1 MSCWAGTMTEQT
13 VDQRDRVAALEQLLE
28 IARQLGATTD
38 LGALLAAIV
47 DAATDLLACERAT
60 VFLYDPDAQELSS
73 RIATGIEGSAISEI
87 RFPVN
92 KGIAGEVARTGAS
105 INLPDAYAD
114 RRFNPEF
121 DKASGFRTRSML
133 AIPLT
138 DHDGAVVGVLQALN
152 KRAGPFGA
160 ADEEIARF
168 LGSQAGVAIQRQ
180 QLLEHYAEKQKI
192 QRDLSM
198 ASAIQQGLLPRD
210 NPQFPGFDIAGWN
223 CPADETGGD
232 FFDFLELADGTLAVL
247 IADVTG
253 HGIGPALI
261 MTEARALCRAA
272 LLGGVGLERAV
283 ADVQQLL
290 SLDVPE
296 GRFVTAFFG
305 LLTMSGGLE
314 FLSAGQGPVL
324 FYDASADRFEDLPTH
339 GLPLGLM
346 PEIPFESSERRRL
359 EPGDMLV
366 LLTDGF
372 YECERPDGQLFG
384 KERVEATIRQ
394 RRAEPAGEIVT
405 ALANAAAAFAEGG
418 AQADDLTAVI
428 VVRTDP

>member
-1 MSCWAGTMTEQT
+1 MTEQT
-13 VDQRDRVAALEQLLE
+13 PGQRDRVAALEQLLE

-47 DAATDLLACERAT
+47 DATTGLLGCERAT
-60 VFLYDPDAQELSS
+60 VFLYDPDAHELSS

-87 RFPVN
+87 RFPVD
-92 KGIAGEVARTGAS
+92 KGIAGEVARTGDS

-152 KRAGPFGA
+152 NRAGPFGA
-160 ADEEIARF
+160 GDEEIAQF

-198 ASAIQQGLLPRD
+198 ASAIQQGLLPRT

-305 LLTMSGGLE
+305 LLTVSGGLE

-324 FYDASADRFEDLPTH
+324 FYDASADRFEELPTH

-346 PEIPFESSERRRL
+346 PEIPFEASERRL
-359 EPGDMLV
+359 LAPGDMLV

-384 KERVEATIRQ
+384 KERVEETIRQ
-394 RRAEPAGEIVT
+394 RRAEPAGEIVK

-428 VVRTDP
+428 VVRTET

>member
-1 MSCWAGTMTEQT
+1 MTEQT
-13 VDQRDRVAALEQLLE
+13 ADQRDRVAALEQLLE

-47 DAATDLLACERAT
+47 DAATDLLGCERAT

-92 KGIAGEVARTGAS
+92 KGIAGEVARTGDS

-114 RRFNPEF
+114 RRFNSEF

-152 KRAGPFGA
+152 KRAGPFA
-160 ADEEIARF
+160 AGDEEIARF

-296 GRFVTAFFG
+296 GRFVTAF
-305 LLTMSGGLE
+305 
-314 FLSAGQGPVL
+314 
-324 FYDASADRFEDLPTH
+324 
-339 GLPLGLM
+339 LG
-346 PEIPFESSERRRL
+346 
-359 EPGDMLV
+359 
-366 LLTDGF
+366 
-372 YECERPDGQLFG
+372 C
-384 KERVEATIRQ
+384 
-394 RRAEPAGEIVT
+394 
-405 ALANAAAAFAEGG
+405 
-418 AQADDLTAVI
+418 
-428 VVRTDP
+428 

>member
-1 MSCWAGTMTEQT
+1 MTEQT
-13 VDQRDRVAALEQLLE
+13 ADQRDRVAALEQLLE

-47 DAATDLLACERAT
+47 DAATDLLGCERAT

-92 KGIAGEVARTGAS
+92 KGIAGEVARTGDS

-198 ASAIQQGLLPRD
+198 ASAIQQGLLPRT
-210 NPQFPGFDIAGWN
+210 NPQFSGFDIAGWN

-324 FYDASADRFEDLPTH
+324 FYDASADRFEELPTH

-346 PEIPFESSERRRL
+346 PEIPLESSERRRL

-394 RRAEPAGEIVT
+394 CRAEPAGEIVT